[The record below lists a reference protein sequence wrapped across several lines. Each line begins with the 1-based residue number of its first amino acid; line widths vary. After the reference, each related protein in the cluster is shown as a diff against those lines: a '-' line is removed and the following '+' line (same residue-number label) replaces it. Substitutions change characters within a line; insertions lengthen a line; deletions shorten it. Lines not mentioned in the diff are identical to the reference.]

1 MPVCLP
7 QSHRTFSYKTSETSS
22 YTRISHSPILPTR
35 VSVHNAVIETDK
47 PKETEMNAQQLHEE
61 IKEANLSYM
70 MLAKQMINDDKAS
83 AIFRLGISD
92 EMADLLAGLTP
103 AQLLKMA
110 ASNMLLCA
118 FRFDER
124 LLLNM
129 VTDYNKD
136 RMMSQAHATILMSA
150 RPVEQLAA

>member
-1 MPVCLP
+1 L
-7 QSHRTFSYKTSETSS
+7 
-22 YTRISHSPILPTR
+22 
-35 VSVHNAVIETDK
+35 
-47 PKETEMNAQQLHEE
+47 PKEIEMNAHQLHEE

-83 AIFRLGISD
+83 AIFRLGISE

-136 RMMSQAHATILMSA
+136 RMMSQSHATILMAA

>member
-1 MPVCLP
+1 
-7 QSHRTFSYKTSETSS
+7 
-22 YTRISHSPILPTR
+22 
-35 VSVHNAVIETDK
+35 
-47 PKETEMNAQQLHEE
+47 MNAQQLHEE

-83 AIFRLGISD
+83 AIFRLGISE

-103 AQLLKMA
+103 AQILKMA
-110 ASNMLLCA
+110 TSNMLLCA

-150 RPVEQLAA
+150 QPVAEIAV

>member
-1 MPVCLP
+1 M
-7 QSHRTFSYKTSETSS
+7 QK
-22 YTRISHSPILPTR
+22 
-35 VSVHNAVIETDK
+35 
-47 PKETEMNAQQLHEE
+47 EMNMNTQQLHEE

-70 MLAKQMINDDKAS
+70 MLAKQMINDDKVS
-83 AIFRLGISD
+83 AIFRLGISS
-92 EMADLLAGLTP
+92 EMADLLASLSP

-124 LLLNM
+124 LLMNM

-136 RMMSQAHATILMSA
+136 RMMSQAHTAILMA
-150 RPVEQLAA
+150 GRPVEMLAA

>member
-1 MPVCLP
+1 
-7 QSHRTFSYKTSETSS
+7 
-22 YTRISHSPILPTR
+22 
-35 VSVHNAVIETDK
+35 
-47 PKETEMNAQQLHEE
+47 MNAQHLHEE

-70 MLAKQMINDDKAS
+70 MLAKQMINDDKVS
-83 AIFRLGISD
+83 AIFRLGIS
-92 EMADLLAGLTP
+92 EELADLIAGLTP

-136 RMMSQAHATILMSA
+136 RMMSQAHAAILMSA
-150 RPVEQLAA
+150 QPVAEVAL